1 MPTIIHIETSTDI
14 CSVALSHDGL
24 CIFNKENREGPNHAR
39 TLAPM
44 VEEVLDM
51 ADSRGL
57 PPDAVA
63 VSAGPGSYTGLR
75 IGVSTAKGLCYG
87 RNLKLVGVKTLEL
100 LCVPVLLGDCK
111 TQDVEDFDD
120 NFLFCPMLDARR
132 MEVYTALYDR
142 ALNQQCEVEAKI
154 IDESSFQ
161 DVLSQR
167 PVVFF
172 GNGATKCKD
181 VIRHKNAHFIED
193 IVPLARYMLPLAD
206 KAIMQGRTEEV
217 AYFEPFYLKEFIAG
231 TSTKINKVIEKRE

>member
-1 MPTIIHIETSTDI
+1 MSTIIHIETSTDI

-24 CIFNKENREGPNHAR
+24 CLFNKENREGPNHAR

-44 VEEVLDM
+44 VEEALGV

-87 RNLKLVGVKTLEL
+87 RGLKLVGIKTLEL
-100 LCVPVLLGDCK
+100 LCVPVLLGDFNS
-111 TQDVEDFDD
+111 QELEDFDD
-120 NFLFCPMLDARR
+120 SFLFCPMIDARR
-132 MEVYTALYDR
+132 MEVYTALFDR
-142 ALNQQCEVEAKI
+142 ALNQQSEVEAKI

-161 DVLSQR
+161 DVLAQR
-167 PVVFF
+167 PMVFF
-172 GNGATKCKD
+172 GNGAAKCKD
-181 VIRHKNAHFIED
+181 VIRHKNAHFIEG

-206 KAIMQGRTEEV
+206 KAVMQGKTEDV

-231 TSTKINKVIEKRE
+231 VSTKFNKVIENRE